1 MNKKYYTL
9 SSLTL
14 FVLSLSIFLVT
25 GCQREIH
32 DPGGNTN
39 PPPPPP
45 GSTVNDNIMVTASVR
60 GTVIDENNK
69 PVMGATITSGTN
81 TTTTDRYGIFRF
93 NNISVSKANG
103 YVKVTKSGY
112 FLGTRTF
119 VTTTGRTHN
128 VRIKLIP
135 KTNSGNFTGS
145 TGGSVTINGGGK
157 LVMPANAIT
166 DASGNAYTGTVN
178 VAMTWIDPTSNDL
191 PNIIPGDLRGVTT
204 TNEERGLQTFGM
216 LGVELTG
223 SAGQQL
229 KIATG
234 QKADLTFPI
243 PSSLQGNAPAT
254 IDLWHFDEATG
265 RWKQEGTATKS
276 GSNYIAQVSHFSF
289 WNCDAPFPLVNLC
302 MTIISSADNIPANN
316 VQVRIKRPNGSYG
329 YGRTDS
335 IGNLCGKVPKD
346 EPLVLQVLGQCSNV
360 VYSQNIGPFTSDGSL
375 GTITA
380 TFPATSTLTITG
392 TVVNCGNTNVT
403 NGAAIIYTGN
413 GNSYSVPALNGSFS
427 LNILRCD
434 NASLNFTVLGV
445 DYATQQQGTPV
456 GGTGAAGT
464 VNVGNVQACGTSS
477 AQFLELMV
485 DGNPY
490 TYTAPPDYMSS
501 SDSSGFSGSNVI
513 MVIASDG
520 TGNALYSNFTFN
532 TTVFT
537 GIQGLEPGT
546 RIFAGN
552 LGTSTIVV
560 TPSPTV
566 NITTFG
572 PLGTGFIEGN
582 FNWDMDFA
590 GVTKNVIGNFRVR
603 RN

>member
-1 MNKKYYTL
+1 MNKIFYHP
-9 SSLTL
+9 SSLAV
-14 FVLSLSIFLVT
+14 FALSLSVLLIT

-39 PPPPPP
+39 PPPPVT
-45 GSTVNDNIMVTASVR
+45 GSTITDNIMVTASVR

-69 PVMGATITSGTN
+69 PVMSATVTSGTN

-93 NNISVSKANG
+93 NNISFSKANG

-145 TGGSVTINGGGK
+145 TGGSITINGGGK
-157 LVMPANAIT
+157 LVMPANAVT
-166 DASGNAYTGTVN
+166 DAGGNAYTGTVK

-223 SAGQQL
+223 SAGQVL

-243 PSSLQGNAPAT
+243 PSSLQGNAPVT
-254 IDLWHFDEATG
+254 IDLWHFDEAAG
-265 RWKQEGTATKS
+265 RWKQDGTATKS

-289 WNCDAPFPLVNLC
+289 WNCDAPFPVVNLC

-316 VQVRIKRPNGSYG
+316 VQIRIKRPNGSYG

-335 IGNLCGKVPKD
+335 VGNLCGKVPKD
-346 EPLVLQVLGQCSNV
+346 EALMLEILSQCNTV
-360 VYSQNIGPFTSDGSL
+360 VYSQNIGPFSSDGSL

-392 TVVNCGNTNVT
+392 TVVNCSNTNVA
-403 NGAAIIYTGN
+403 NGAAVIYTGN
-413 GNSYSVPALNGSFS
+413 GNSYSVPALSGSFS
-427 LNILRCD
+427 LTLLRCD
-434 NASLNFTVLGV
+434 NASLNFTVLGI
-445 DYATQQQGTPV
+445 DYTTQQQGTPV
-456 GGTGAAGT
+456 GGTGTTGI
-464 VNVGNVQACGTSS
+464 VNVGNVQACGTST

-501 SDSSGFSGSNVI
+501 SDSSGSPGGDKI
-513 MVIASDG
+513 TIIASKN
-520 TGNALYSNFTFN
+520 TGNALVSYFTFN

-537 GIQGLEPGT
+537 GIQGLELGT
-546 RIFAGN
+546 RIYAGT
-552 LGTSTIVV
+552 LGTSEIV
-560 TPSPTV
+560 TSPNPTV
-566 NITTFG
+566 TITTFG
-572 PLGTGFIEGN
+572 PPATGFIEGN
-582 FNWDMDFA
+582 FNWNMDFG